1 MAKPMSRPIAL
12 GFGLLVL
19 SILPVAVA
27 QTRPEA
33 ARPSLE
39 ALEKVILDKA
49 PETRVDAV
57 DHDRI
62 TARRIDIVGD
72 DGVIRMTLAAD
83 TPPPIIDGIQYQR
96 AFGVSGLILY
106 DTDGNERGGFGV
118 ADAPGGTAAVLALD
132 HPAMDAIGWRVMPD
146 GAVSFSINQAPPL
159 LREPGLDDRL
169 VPGVATSTR
178 IRLDVAADGTPAVSL
193 ADADN
198 QARVRMTVTPEGYG
212 AIEFLD
218 ASGKV
223 IHVMAPE
230 RDLRQGR
237 PGP

>member
-1 MAKPMSRPIAL
+1 MMPAARPTVL
-12 GFGLLVL
+12 GLGLLVL
-19 SILPVAVA
+19 STLSVSVA
-27 QTRPEA
+27 QTRPEP

-39 ALEKVILDKA
+39 ALERVILDKT
-49 PETRVDAV
+49 PETRVEKV

-83 TPPPIIDGIQYQR
+83 TPPPIIDGIQYRR

-106 DTDGNERGGFGV
+106 DIDGNERGGFGV

-169 VPGVATSTR
+169 VPGGATSTR

-193 ADADN
+193 ADAEDR
-198 QARVRMTVTPEGYG
+198 ARVRMTVTPEGYG

-223 IHVMAPE
+223 IHVLAPE
-230 RDLRQGR
+230 RDL
-237 PGP
+237 